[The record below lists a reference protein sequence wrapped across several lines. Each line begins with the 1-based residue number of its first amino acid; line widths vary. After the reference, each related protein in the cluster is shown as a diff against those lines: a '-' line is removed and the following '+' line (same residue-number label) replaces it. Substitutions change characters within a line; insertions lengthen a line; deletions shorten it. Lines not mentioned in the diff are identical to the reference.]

1 MDLAGRIIATVGSH
15 PAARSIELVGS
26 RAEGRA
32 GELSDW
38 DFKVDASDF
47 ATLSE
52 ALPALSAPF
61 DPLAQQ
67 WDRLSSE
74 QCWMLVLRG
83 PAKVDLIFPVE
94 PHVDEPPWEPGAQ
107 NLDAIDAHF
116 WDWMLWLVSKQATGQ
131 ADLVA
136 SELEKLFEH
145 LLEPLGVDRAPASIA
160 EAVAGYR
167 NVRDRAE
174 SRFGVAVSRDLENA
188 VLPVLMSLKGG
199 SSACAEAL

>member
-15 PAARSIELVGS
+15 PAVRSIELVGS

-94 PHVDEPPWEPGAQ
+94 PHVDEPPWEPGTQ

-131 ADLVA
+131 ADLRGGRTREAVRTSARA
-136 SELEKLFEH
+136 SWRRSRS
-145 LLEPLGVDRAPASIA
+145 GVDRGGCGRLP
-160 EAVAGYR
+160 E
-167 NVRDRAE
+167 RA
-174 SRFGVAVSRDLENA
+174 RPG
-188 VLPVLMSLKGG
+188 
-199 SSACAEAL
+199 